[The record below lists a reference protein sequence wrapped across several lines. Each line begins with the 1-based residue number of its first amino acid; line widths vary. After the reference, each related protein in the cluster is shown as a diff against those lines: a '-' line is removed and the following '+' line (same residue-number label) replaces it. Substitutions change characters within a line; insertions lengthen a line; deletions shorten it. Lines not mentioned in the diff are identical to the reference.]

1 MPLRSCVRMPS
12 ETSRNGARSARC
24 CGASGSARTFAIQP
38 SFGVRDCM
46 AQENTKQPT
55 GPLRHPLPRPGTDR
69 WTQKCPERF
78 RRPGAQFVSFNFPSG
93 LIFSGPLV
101 NNNKIYNKPACS
113 RIPFADLVCITNVA
127 SFDA

>member
-1 MPLRSCVRMPS
+1 
-12 ETSRNGARSARC
+12 
-24 CGASGSARTFAIQP
+24 
-38 SFGVRDCM
+38 M

-55 GPLRHPLPRPGTDR
+55 GPLRHPQPRPVRSGAR
-69 WTQKCPERF
+69 TQKCPERF
-78 RRPGAQFVSFNFPSG
+78 RRPGAQFVSFNFPSS

-101 NNNKIYNKPACS
+101 NYNKINNKPACS